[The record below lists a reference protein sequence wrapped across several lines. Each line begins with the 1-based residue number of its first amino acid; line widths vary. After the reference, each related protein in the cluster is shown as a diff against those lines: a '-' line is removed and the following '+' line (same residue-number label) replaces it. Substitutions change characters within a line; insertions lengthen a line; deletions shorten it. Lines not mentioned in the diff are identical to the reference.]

1 MVNGPTYLTHPAGVP
16 VWVKNRQNCHEHSV
30 HFRSG
35 PAVAASTYGRGRH
48 LVVVPGSAR
57 GERALVARLRSVE
70 LLCVELGHKV
80 ANKGDQFLSVLDGI
94 LKRLVAAD
102 EEARGTKF
110 VVGKECLRHRLRGA
124 NKRRRITPRA
134 RHL

>member
-1 MVNGPTYLTHPAGVP
+1 MSTLSTSGVGLPSQRVLTAG
-16 VWVKNRQNCHEHSV
+16 
-30 HFRSG
+30 
-35 PAVAASTYGRGRH
+35 GRH

-124 NKRRRITPRA
+124 DKRSRITTRA
-134 RHL
+134 RRLGELHP